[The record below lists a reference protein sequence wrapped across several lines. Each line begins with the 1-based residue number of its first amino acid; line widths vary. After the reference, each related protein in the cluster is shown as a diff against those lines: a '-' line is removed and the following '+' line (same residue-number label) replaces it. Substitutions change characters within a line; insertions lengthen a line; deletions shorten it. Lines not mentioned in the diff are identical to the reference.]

1 MIENDWDTFAKAMTV
16 LAESL
21 GGDLSAGSMQAYFRA
36 LDDLPI
42 EQVEY
47 GMSECLKS
55 CRFFPKPVEIREAVE
70 GSSGD
75 QALSAWQQVEQAF
88 KKAGYWTSVLF
99 ENGAI
104 ARAVEHVFGT
114 WVECSQYLHSESPEM
129 IRAKQKQFEAVY
141 RQASRGDRTPR
152 YMRGYCEANNLNSTS
167 QWERGKPVQIG
178 EQQIFTQ
185 PVWIQGTNPRLIEA
199 EFDFYTAN
207 LIAPVT
213 SLLERPRMQALAPGT
228 QAKLLS
234 AGAGEMVDPEEG
246 RQIFREAI
254 ADLTGLMRM
263 PDVKP
268 MSEAE
273 RDRRIEELRKQAE
286 RISRDEQAIKGADM
300 RLRGN
305 A

>member
-1 MIENDWDTFAKAMTV
+1 MIENDWNKFTKAITV

-47 GMSECLKS
+47 AMGQCLKS
-55 CRFFPKPVEIREAVE
+55 CRFFPKPVEIREAVQ
-70 GSSGD
+70 GSEAD
-75 QALSAWQQVEQAF
+75 QALSAWQQVENAF

-141 RQASRGDRTPR
+141 RQASRGDCAPR

-185 PVWIQGTNPRLIEA
+185 PVWIQGANPRLIEA

-207 LIAPVT
+207 LIAPVA

-228 QAKLLS
+228 EAKLLS
-234 AGAGEMVDPEEG
+234 AGAGEIVDPEEG
-246 RQIFREAI
+246 RKILREAVK
-254 ADLTGLMRM
+254 DLTGLMRM
-263 PDVKP
+263 PEAKP
-268 MSEAE
+268 LNE
-273 RDRRIEELRKQAE
+273 RELETRRQELQKQAE
-286 RISRDEQAIKGADM
+286 RIIRDEQI
-300 RLRGN
+300 
-305 A
+305 